1 MKASPLAAL
10 VFLTVA
16 FATAAAPGVEVVTS
30 GSVNQV
36 QNGDELDPW
45 TQEDYSNQVDE
56 DSSVDES
63 NQRFGLSH
71 SGDDVQFLLYYT
83 ARSGT

>member
-36 QNGDELDPW
+36 QNGDDPW
-45 TQEDYSNQVDE
+45 TQEDDSNQVDE